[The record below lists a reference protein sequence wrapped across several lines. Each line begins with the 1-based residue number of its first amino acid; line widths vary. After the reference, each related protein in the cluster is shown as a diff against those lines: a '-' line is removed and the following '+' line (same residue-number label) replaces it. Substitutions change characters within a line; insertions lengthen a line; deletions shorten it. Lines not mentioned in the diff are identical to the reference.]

1 MFSHPIHLQNSLTT
15 ATNRHTLDLSYLR
28 ANDTPSM
35 ESIPDNMETS
45 NSVDGETTNIWG
57 VHHPICGAIF
67 PDPGHGH
74 GYDRGPGHKHQ

>member
-1 MFSHPIHLQNSLTT
+1 
-15 ATNRHTLDLSYLR
+15 
-28 ANDTPSM
+28 M